1 MSLSEILSQAISR
14 TEENPVVQW
23 NDDAWAALVNSHH
36 IFSIYMNNMPIES
49 FENKRCH
56 GYFALLHNIVSS
68 LPSHLAICELGNREG
83 LSTLAIL
90 DAMSEDHLFLSI
102 DAKPDLRFVPP
113 EKGNSLDNFVAMIG
127 NCLDKNT
134 IQKVEEFL
142 SVQALSPNGK
152 KKIGLLFCDT
162 IHTYEQIS
170 SEFKSYEYLL
180 ADEAIILVDDIQ
192 DWGEWLEPRA
202 GTGETIHPDRRTK
215 YRFFTEWEGEK
226 YDITE
231 LCHDPSGF
239 AAFVYRREK

>member
-1 MSLSEILSQAISR
+1 MSLSEILPQAISK
-14 TEENPVVQW
+14 TEENPVIQW
-23 NDDAWAALVNSHH
+23 NDDTWAEAVNSHH
-36 IFSIYMNNMPIES
+36 EYSIYMNNMPIES

-90 DAMSEDHLFLSI
+90 DAMSEEHLFLSI
-102 DAKPDLRFVPP
+102 DTKPDLRFVPS

-127 NCLDKNT
+127 DCLDKNT
-134 IQKVEEFL
+134 IQKVEELL
-142 SVQALSPNGK
+142 SQQAIPSEK

-162 IHTYEQIS
+162 IHTYEQLS
-170 SEFKSYEYLL
+170 AEFKSYEYLL

-192 DWGEWLEPRA
+192 DWGEWLEPRPWEN
-202 GTGETIHPDRRTK
+202 ETIHPDRRTK
-215 YRFFTEWEGEK
+215 YRFFEEWEGEK

-231 LCHDPSGF
+231 LCHNPTGF
-239 AAFVYRREK
+239 AAFIYRREK